1 MELQDKIGRE
11 DIINKISYLVDNL
24 RKDEHFCL
32 ALDGEWGSGKTFVMG
47 MLEEKFRKHPEY
59 LIVKYD
65 AWKNNFYSE
74 PLIAILSCVIDAMQ
88 ERLSEINGFQEAM
101 KTAGKDALDAF
112 LKSNKQAGKIASF
125 IKVIARVISRFQKPF
140 QKDTT
145 KESISEFKSYQSLL
159 GDIQECLTKII
170 EYQGGQNNVNKII
183 ILVDEID
190 RCLPNEQLMVL
201 ERLHHLFE
209 VKNCAVIVAMNQSSI
224 ASTVH
229 TLYGIKGYEY
239 LRKFFDFTFK
249 LQPDV
254 EPFLGNLLNDILVRI
269 SKVEDIKGDF
279 VVAAKSAY
287 ECLLYGSKQVMQ
299 KIDNR
304 DLKRY
309 NESMDNIINQFGWEK
324 LNPNYLFFI
333 IIALFIRKF
342 ISHKFLESSQI
353 VYKQQ
358 IINEQIEQENS
369 RGTREVMPYYDY
381 LLEYIGIRR
390 EDLPTRIRE
399 IYRYQRSNIPE
410 FSWYFNEIIYYSTG
424 KRTANNEMRIY
435 RNMPVII
442 VEDCQRL
449 VELVILYGGEQER
462 DATNEKQ

>member
-47 MLEEKFRKHPEY
+47 MLEEKFSKHPEY

-101 KTAGKDALDAF
+101 KAAGKDALDSF

-140 QKDTT
+140 QKFTT

-190 RCLPNEQLMVL
+190 RCLPNEQLTVL
-201 ERLHHLFE
+201 ERMHHLFE
-209 VKNCAVIVAMNQSSI
+209 VKNCAVIVAVNKTNIELVFERSYGGQSK
-224 ASTVH
+224 T
-229 TLYGIKGYEY
+229 YF
-239 LRKFFDFTFK
+239 RKFFDYNFK
-249 LQPDV
+249 LSMQYRT
-254 EPFLGNLLNDILVRI
+254 FMKNLVRDYLDELNEKLSPENLFVKQDADYLGDSLGKWCAENGEFDNRECERLI
-269 SKVEDIKGDF
+269 KV
-279 VVAAKSAY
+279 AKEICKHVPHRAMNY
-287 ECLLYGSKQVMQ
+287 GYLWFIFKMTFEKLYGNYFNVFKNGTASNLYFAEDLDYMMKPLNITSTFPFGPVSIPIYNDMKINNLNYMLNQFAQRNNANLFSSRSSLWRFQHGVKAICNMPHLEEIMDW
-299 KIDNR
+299 IDN
-304 DLKRY
+304 
-309 NESMDNIINQFGWEK
+309 
-324 LNPNYLFFI
+324 
-333 IIALFIRKF
+333 
-342 ISHKFLESSQI
+342 
-353 VYKQQ
+353 YK
-358 IINEQIEQENS
+358 E
-369 RGTREVMPYYDY
+369 
-381 LLEYIGIRR
+381 
-390 EDLPTRIRE
+390 
-399 IYRYQRSNIPE
+399 
-410 FSWYFNEIIYYSTG
+410 
-424 KRTANNEMRIY
+424 
-435 RNMPVII
+435 
-442 VEDCQRL
+442 
-449 VELVILYGGEQER
+449 
-462 DATNEKQ
+462 